1 MIDERHV
8 QYVTNKTN
16 NDNKE
21 VRVEK
26 GMLKNEV
33 AKVCA
38 FLNVA
43 NKKGAN

>member
-8 QYVTNKTN
+8 QYATNKTN
-16 NDNKE
+16 NDNKK
-21 VRVEK
+21 VCVEK

-33 AKVCA
+33 AKVRA